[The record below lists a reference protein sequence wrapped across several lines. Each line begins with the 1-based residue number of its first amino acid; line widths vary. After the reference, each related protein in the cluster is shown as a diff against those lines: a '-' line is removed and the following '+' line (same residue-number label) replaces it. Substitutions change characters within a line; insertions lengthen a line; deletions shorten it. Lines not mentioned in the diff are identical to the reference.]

1 MIILFVSSVLRYTHS
16 RAYRRMLPSTI
27 HCDAQ
32 LLLQYDAAQRRF
44 GEMENLMKSIEQ
56 ELNHVFHTIG
66 SENGA

>member
-1 MIILFVSSVLRYTHS
+1 
-16 RAYRRMLPSTI
+16 MLHCPTR

-32 LLLQYDAAQRRF
+32 LLLQYDATQRRF
-44 GEMENLMKSIEQ
+44 GEMESVMKSIEQ

>member
-1 MIILFVSSVLRYTHS
+1 MLHS
-16 RAYRRMLPSTI
+16 TVRS
-27 HCDAQ
+27 DAQ
-32 LLLQYDAAQRRF
+32 LLLQYDATQRRF